1 MNIKHSILTSLYL
14 PLRVKNIVLKKF
26 KRQYSPRLRVLLYH
40 NIDLLNEA
48 QFAAQIKWL
57 KKTWKFIDLREFEAI
72 INGHD
77 NITEDSIL
85 LTFDDGFS
93 SNRKIAE
100 NILNPLGIKA
110 LFFIISDFADLGD
123 KDDFRQFISN
133 GIFPLMATESIP
145 HHWRNMNWGDLT
157 YLLESGHSLGAHT
170 ATHARLSDLSTKE
183 LQKEIIDSANK
194 IETKL
199 GITIQHFAYTF
210 GNLSSFSPEALEL
223 ARKRF
228 KYIHT
233 GLRGDNAL
241 ALSKWS
247 IRRDAVTP
255 KDPLFLVGSILEGGA
270 DWPYEKDLLKYES
283 WGNG

>member
-133 GIFPLMATESIP
+133 GIFPLMLI
-145 HHWRNMNWGDLT
+145 
-157 YLLESGHSLGAHT
+157 
-170 ATHARLSDLSTKE
+170 
-183 LQKEIIDSANK
+183 
-194 IETKL
+194 
-199 GITIQHFAYTF
+199 
-210 GNLSSFSPEALEL
+210 
-223 ARKRF
+223 
-228 KYIHT
+228 
-233 GLRGDNAL
+233 
-241 ALSKWS
+241 
-247 IRRDAVTP
+247 
-255 KDPLFLVGSILEGGA
+255 
-270 DWPYEKDLLKYES
+270 
-283 WGNG
+283 

>member
-1 MNIKHSILTSLYL
+1 MDIKHSILTSLYL
-14 PLRVKNIVLKKF
+14 PFRIQHIVLKRF
-26 KRQYSPRLRVLLYH
+26 KRKYNPRLRVLLYH
-40 NIDLLNEA
+40 NIDLIYEA
-48 QFAAQIKWL
+48 QFESQIKWL

-72 INGHD
+72 VNGD
-77 NITEDSIL
+77 VNIIEDSIL

-93 SNRKIAE
+93 SNRKISE

-110 LFFIISDFADLGD
+110 LFFIVSDFVDLD
-123 KDDFRQFISN
+123 EKDDFRKFISK
-133 GIFPLMATESIP
+133 GIFPSMAIESIP
-145 HHWRNMNWGDLT
+145 HHWRNMNWNDLT
-157 YLLESGHSLGAHT
+157 YLLESGHSIGAHT

-199 GITIQHFAYTF
+199 GIKIQHFAYTF
-210 GNLSSFSPEALEL
+210 GNLSSFSPEALEF
-223 ARKRF
+223 ARKKF

-233 GLRGDNAL
+233 GLRGDNAI

-247 IRRDAVTP
+247 IRRDAMAP

-270 DWPYEKDLLKYES
+270 DWLYEKDLLKYES
-283 WGNG
+283 WGSG